1 LGILTCGADRGQR
14 QFVTGIGLTEA
25 AAETTK
31 KRSEQFGIPGAVMQM
46 DAEEMSFADGSF
58 DFIWSWASSTTP
70 PTRGGF

>member
-1 LGILTCGADRGQR
+1 
-14 QFVTGIGLTEA
+14 
-25 AAETTK
+25 
-31 KRSEQFGIPGAVMQM
+31 MQM